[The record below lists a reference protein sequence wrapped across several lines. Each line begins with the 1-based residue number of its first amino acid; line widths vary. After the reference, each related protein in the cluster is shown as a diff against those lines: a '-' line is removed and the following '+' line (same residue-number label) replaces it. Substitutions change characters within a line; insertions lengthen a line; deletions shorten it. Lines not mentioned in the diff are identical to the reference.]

1 MPLLRLQGE
10 VLRDSM
16 LALAGR
22 LRWEQFGPA
31 DPVDVSGQGLVMSKP
46 KDGTWRRSVYLRQ
59 RRTEVPTLLASF
71 DLPVMSPNCV
81 ERPESNVV
89 TQALHLMNNELLRR
103 LANAFAR
110 RVSHEKPGGID
121 GKMRHAFRLALGR
134 NATTEEIDLA
144 KRKLGPL
151 VKRDGNQ
158 ALQAFCHA
166 LFNAAEFIYVD

>member
-1 MPLLRLQGE
+1 
-10 VLRDSM
+10 
-16 LALAGR
+16 
-22 LRWEQFGPA
+22 
-31 DPVDVSGQGLVMSKP
+31 MSKP
-46 KDGTWRRSVYLRQ
+46 KDETWRRSVYLRQ

-71 DLPVMSPNCV
+71 DLPVMSPNCI

-134 NATTEEIDLA
+134 EASAEEIGLA

-151 VKRDGNQ
+151 AKRDGKQ